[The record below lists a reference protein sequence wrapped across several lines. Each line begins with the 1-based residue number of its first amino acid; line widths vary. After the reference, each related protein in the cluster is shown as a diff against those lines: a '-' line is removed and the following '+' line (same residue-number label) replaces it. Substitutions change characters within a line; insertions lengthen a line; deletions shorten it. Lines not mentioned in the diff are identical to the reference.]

1 MIDLNYQLLLK
12 ELERIS
18 HNSDDKDFKRNLIP
32 VFNNC
37 WSLIDNCQRLIKQ
50 YKLLHSDNEHEL
62 IREISYITPLR
73 NTFQHMDERIEECLF
88 ESDMP
93 FYGVISWEIKL
104 TEGEMT
110 QKFFL
115 ISSLYIPRGKL
126 SHRIEKKTN
135 PMNELVDIK
144 LETFIRKGRKPKVK
158 FEKVEINISKLYN
171 QVISIIKKF
180 EAKLDK
186 NFMEQNAKKTDW
198 IKRRDIMLKINY

>member
-1 MIDLNYQLLLK
+1 MLLK
-12 ELERIS
+12 
-18 HNSDDKDFKRNLIP
+18 KK
-32 VFNNC
+32 
-37 WSLIDNCQRLIKQ
+37 
-50 YKLLHSDNEHEL
+50 
-62 IREISYITPLR
+62 T
-73 NTFQHMDERIEECLF
+73 
-88 ESDMP
+88 
-93 FYGVISWEIKL
+93 
-104 TEGEMT
+104 
-110 QKFFL
+110 